1 MIEYLVSPWVERF
14 EALLRAVSESLV
26 ICSPFIGRGPCER
39 IASAVRGS
47 GRREVSVFVLTDL
60 SRDTMLSG
68 ATDVGGLIEL
78 TDALPCTEIRFLPNV
93 HAKAYIADETLAVV
107 TSGNLTD
114 SGLLT
119 NLEYGLCLSGRE
131 AVRRVR
137 TDILQ
142 YGSLGSR
149 IDASELR
156 VFQGIIAE
164 LKDMRV
170 EAERSLRTRLREQFD
185 RKLLEADEA
194 ILRAR
199 AEGLSPHAAFADT
212 ILYLLR
218 KGPRTTRSL
227 YAEIQKIHPDLCD
240 DSVKLVIRGEP
251 WSQVKWHHRVR
262 HAQLFL
268 ERQGR
273 IRREGDK
280 WQLAA

>member
-1 MIEYLVSPWVERF
+1 M
-14 EALLRAVSESLV
+14 
-26 ICSPFIGRGPCER
+26 
-39 IASAVRGS
+39 
-47 GRREVSVFVLTDL
+47 LTDL

-68 ATDVGGLIEL
+68 VTDIGGLITL
-78 TDALPCTEIRFLPNV
+78 SDTLPRTEIRFLPNV

-119 NLEYGLCLSGRE
+119 NLEYGLCLSSAE

-137 TDILQ
+137 TDILR

-149 IDASELR
+149 IEASQLR

-170 EAERSLRTRLREQFD
+170 EAERSLRTRRREQFD

-212 ILYLLR
+212 IL
-218 KGPRTTRSL
+218 
-227 YAEIQKIHPDLCD
+227 
-240 DSVKLVIRGEP
+240 
-251 WSQVKWHHRVR
+251 
-262 HAQLFL
+262 
-268 ERQGR
+268 
-273 IRREGDK
+273 
-280 WQLAA
+280 